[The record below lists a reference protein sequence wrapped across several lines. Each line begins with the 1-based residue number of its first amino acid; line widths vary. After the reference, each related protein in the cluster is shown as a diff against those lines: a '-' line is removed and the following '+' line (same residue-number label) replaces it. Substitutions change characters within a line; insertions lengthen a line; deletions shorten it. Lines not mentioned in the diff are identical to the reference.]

1 MSRRLLIAG
10 LTLAMVACQPGPD
23 AFDGRWARYEFSE
36 GSPVPGIT
44 HLVLALPGRETAADE
59 TAFWWRL
66 EAFSGD
72 RRRFSIDLLAGG
84 LDFLHVGAPSV
95 PVHRYLLTDGEGAL
109 FEYVDAA
116 SGRALLPKLGFFTH
130 LTPRASS
137 VDDPGLPLFEGGSW
151 LGKPVH
157 RVAGGTGA
165 SPADVGGA
173 RRLALDPEVLVGTS
187 RSFRDDR
194 SGRLYEPSPDWSR
207 GGPDYEYVE
216 LDGDDYAAMI
226 EAGFNIFRVPAEH
239 LRWVR
244 DEPVWFLVRGGFGA
258 RPDLLFRPNFFGAVM
273 YMDEPAIRA
282 MAFDGMFRHFR
293 DPAKAAEVVV
303 ELTRGRYHGD
313 GGYGRGHLQRL
324 LARDGW
330 DLGAMEISQPDYPVW
345 ETVASACWY
354 EMEAGAAGWCMEGR
368 YQPAWFARLMRD
380 ELGVDFPGDA
390 EATIRFHQAF
400 FTGAARRFGARW
412 GVAIYGQMDPKAAG
426 LLFPIAYE
434 QGATYFWFW
443 TSDHAHHVPFEEQLR
458 HARALRRHVAAH
470 PRRDPGDRVSV
481 ARVAIA
487 LPWGYLLDHYQLKR
501 YTYHGETFPRGRMWW
516 SREME
521 MTDENREGA
530 TYGQVLAAAA
540 TLAAELLRSGTAF
553 DFVYLRRGEAA
564 PAGYAEVRRVLESGE
579 VVVEHP

>member
-1 MSRRLLIAG
+1 MSRRILIAG
-10 LTLAMVACQPGPD
+10 LTLAMLACHCGPD
-23 AFDGRWARYEFSE
+23 APDGTWARYEFSE
-36 GSPVPGIT
+36 GSPVPGVT
-44 HLVLALPGRETAADE
+44 HLVLAVPGRETAA
-59 TAFWWRL
+59 AGPAYWWRL
-66 EAFSGD
+66 EVYSSD
-72 RRRFSIDLLAGG
+72 RRRFSIDLLADG
-84 LDFLHVGAPSV
+84 LDFLHPGSPAVR
-95 PVHRYLLTDGEGAL
+95 VHRYLLTDEDGAV

-116 SGRALLPKLGFFTH
+116 TGVALLPKLGLFTH
-130 LTPRASS
+130 LTPRAAS
-137 VDDPGLPLFEGGSW
+137 VDDPGRPLFERGSW

-157 RVAGGTGA
+157 RGGAGTGA
-165 SPADVGGA
+165 SPAEVSGA
-173 RRLALDPEVLVGTS
+173 RRLVLDPEVLVGTS
-187 RSFRDDR
+187 RSFRDDG
-194 SGRLYEPSPDWSR
+194 SGRLYEPSPEWNRD
-207 GGPDYEYVE
+207 GPDYQYVE

-226 EAGFNIFRVPAEH
+226 EAGFNIFRVPEDH
-239 LRWVR
+239 LQWVR
-244 DEPVWFLVRGGFGA
+244 DEPVWFLVSGGFGT

-293 DPAKAAEVVV
+293 DPGKAAEVVV
-303 ELTRGRYHGD
+303 ELTRRRYHGD
-313 GGYGRGHLQRL
+313 GGYGRRHLQRL
-324 LARDGW
+324 LAGDGW
-330 DLGAMEISQPDYPVW
+330 DLGAMEIPQPDYPVW

-380 ELGVDFPGDA
+380 ELGVDFPDDA

-412 GVAIYGQMDPKAAG
+412 GVAIYGQMDPGAAE

-443 TSDHAHHVPFEEQLR
+443 TSDHAHHVPFEEQLG
-458 HARALRRHVAAH
+458 HARALRRQAAAH
-470 PRRDPGDRVSV
+470 PRRDPGGRGAGV
-481 ARVAIA
+481 AVA

-501 YTYHGETFPRGRMWW
+501 YTYHGETFRRGRMWW

-530 TYGQVLAAAA
+530 AYGQVLAAAA
-540 TLAAELLRSGTAF
+540 SQAAELLRAGTAF

-564 PAGYAEVRRVLESGE
+564 PSGYAEVRRVLETGE
-579 VVVEHP
+579 VVVGRP

>member
-1 MSRRLLIAG
+1 
-10 LTLAMVACQPGPD
+10 MVACHSPD
-23 AFDGRWARYEFSE
+23 APDGRWARYEFSE
-36 GSPVPGIT
+36 GSPIPGIT
-44 HLVLALPGRETAADE
+44 HLVLSLPGRETAADE

-84 LDFLHVGAPSV
+84 LDFLHPGAPPV
-95 PVHRYLLTDGEGAL
+95 RVHRYLLTDEDGAI

-116 SGRALLPKLGFFTH
+116 SGEALLPKVGFFTH

-137 VDDPGLPLFEGGSW
+137 VEDPGLPLFERGSW

-157 RVAGGTGA
+157 RTDSGQGA
-165 SPADVGGA
+165 SRAEVSGSQ
-173 RRLALDPEVLVGTS
+173 RLALDSQVLVGTS
-187 RSFRDDR
+187 RSFRDDG
-194 SGRLYEPSPDWSR
+194 SGRLYGPSPEWSR
-207 GGPDYEYVE
+207 DGPDYEYVE

-226 EAGFNIFRVPAEH
+226 EAGFNIFRVPDDH
-239 LRWVR
+239 LQWVR

-293 DPAKAAEVVV
+293 DPARAAEVVV
-303 ELTRGRYHGD
+303 ELTRGRYYGD
-313 GGYGRGHLQRL
+313 GSYGRGHLQRL

-330 DLGAMEISQPDYPVW
+330 DMGAMEIPQPDYPVW

-354 EMEAGAAGWCMEGR
+354 EMEAGVAGWCMEGR
-368 YQPAWFARLMRD
+368 YQPAWFAGLMRD
-380 ELGVDFPGDA
+380 ELGVDFPDDA

-412 GVAIYGQMDPKAAG
+412 GVAIYGQMDPRAAG

-434 QGATYFWFW
+434 QGAAYFWLW

-458 HARALRRHVAAH
+458 HARALRRHVAAL
-470 PRRDPGDRVSV
+470 PRRDPGDRVAE

-501 YTYHGETFPRGRMWW
+501 YTYHGEAFPRGRMWW

-521 MTDENREGA
+521 MTDENGEGA

-540 TLAAELLRSGTAF
+540 TLAADLLRSGTAF
-553 DFVYLRRGEAA
+553 DFIFLRRGEAA
-564 PAGYAEVRRVLESGE
+564 PAGYSEVRRVLESGG
-579 VVVEHP
+579 VLVERP

>member
-1 MSRRLLIAG
+1 MSRRIPIAG
-10 LTLAMVACQPGPD
+10 LTLAMLSCDCGPD
-23 AFDGRWARYEFSE
+23 APDGPWARYEFSE
-36 GSPVPGIT
+36 GSPIPGVT
-44 HLVLALPGRETAADE
+44 HLVLAVPGGETAAAGP
-59 TAFWWRL
+59 AFWWRL
-66 EAFSGD
+66 EAFTGD
-72 RRRFSIDLLAGG
+72 RRRFSIDLLADG
-84 LDFLHVGAPSV
+84 LGFLHPGAPAV
-95 PVHRYLLTDGEGAL
+95 RVHRYLLTDEDGAV
-109 FEYVDAA
+109 FDYVDAA
-116 SGRALLPKLGFFTH
+116 TGGALLPKLGLFTH

-137 VDDPGLPLFEGGSW
+137 VDDPGLPLFERGSW

-157 RVAGGTGA
+157 RAAAGTGA
-165 SPADVGGA
+165 SPADVSRA
-173 RRLALDPEVLVGTS
+173 RRLVLDPEVLVGTS

-194 SGRLYEPSPDWSR
+194 SGRLYEPSAEWSR
-207 GGPDYEYVE
+207 DGPDYDYVE

-226 EAGFNIFRVPAEH
+226 EAGFNIFRVPEDH

-282 MAFDGMFRHFR
+282 MAFDGMFRRFR
-293 DPAKAAEVVV
+293 DPAKAAEVVA

-313 GGYGRGHLQRL
+313 GSYGRGHLQRL

-330 DLGAMEISQPDYPVW
+330 DLGAMEIPQPDYPVW

-354 EMEAGAAGWCMEGR
+354 EMEAGAAGWCMEAR
-368 YQPAWFARLMRD
+368 YQPAWFARLMGD
-380 ELGVDFPGDA
+380 ELGVDFPDDA
-390 EATIRFHQAF
+390 ESTIRFHQAF

-412 GVAIYGQMDPKAAG
+412 GVAIYGQMDPTAAD
-426 LLFPIAYE
+426 LLFPIAYD
-434 QGATYFWFW
+434 QGATYFWLW

-458 HARALRRHVAAH
+458 HARALRRHAAAH
-470 PRRDPGDRVSV
+470 PRRDQDDRTAA

-501 YTYHGETFPRGRMWW
+501 YTYHGETFRRGRMWW

-540 TLAAELLRSGTAF
+540 SQAAELLRAGTAF
-553 DFVYLRRGEAA
+553 DFVCLRRGEAA
-564 PAGYAEVRRVLESGE
+564 PAEYSEVRRVLESGG

>member
-273 YMDEPAIRA
+273 YMDEPSIRA

-330 DLGAMEISQPDYPVW
+330 DLGAMEIYQPDYPVW

-380 ELGVDFPGDA
+380 ELGVDFPDDA
-390 EATIRFHQAF
+390 EATVRFHQAF

-521 MTDENREGA
+521 MTDENGEGA
-530 TYGQVLAAAA
+530 TYGRVLAAAA

-564 PAGYAEVRRVLESGE
+564 PAGYAELRRVLESGE